1 LGGVRRFIDEV
12 REAADEWQVEINA
25 IESAGEGRV
34 LLRGRS
40 VLVSRESGMAME
52 KPLGQ
57 LFHLKDGCIS
67 RVQTFRSREQA
78 LEATGL
84 RE

>member
-34 LLRGRS
+34 LLR
-40 VLVSRESGMAME
+40 M
-52 KPLGQ
+52 PL
-57 LFHLKDGCIS
+57 
-67 RVQTFRSREQA
+67 A
-78 LEATGL
+78 LPPAAP
-84 RE
+84 